1 MDSQEIEKNIIG
13 KNMKIG
19 ILTFHYAKNYGA
31 VLQCWA
37 LKSYLESQGH
47 EVSVIDYRSKA
58 IKAEYRLFDIRRYIA
73 RDPLRMFRKSVNEI
87 KTLKARKSR
96 YESFEQFIC
105 SELNLKLPGTE
116 KYDLVIIGSDQV
128 WNTEL
133 TEGFDQYYWA
143 GKDAMKDL
151 LNPGGKVISYAASV
165 GEGLF
170 THDRNSLPDAL
181 ERFDGIS
188 LRESTYSR
196 SIESLYSRGKSV
208 EVCCDPTLLMDGE
221 EWIRL
226 GGEPNSRKGYV
237 FLYQVGDA
245 THLQEC
251 AKDWADSHG
260 LPLKL
265 LSAKME
271 NGSDKDIEASSPLDF
286 IRLAAGADAIIT
298 NSFHGTVFSLLLE
311 KQFISV
317 RNGDSKDARLKNIL
331 KETGLLGH
339 LVRLEDGSNTA
350 LEVPEAIDWASVRD
364 KVDALRKISV
374 EYLDKYTRR

>member
-1 MDSQEIEKNIIG
+1 
-13 KNMKIG
+13 MKIG
-19 ILTFHYAKNYGA
+19 ILTFHYARNYGA

-47 EVSVIDYRSKA
+47 EVSVIDYRSKP

-73 RDPLRMFRKSVNEI
+73 RDPVRMFRKSVGEI
-87 KTLKARKSR
+87 KTLKARKNR
-96 YESFEQFIC
+96 YEAFEQFIG
-105 SELNLKLPGTE
+105 SELNLRLPGTE

-133 TEGFDQYYWA
+133 TGGFDQYYWA
-143 GKDAMKDL
+143 GKDAMKEL

-188 LRESTYSR
+188 LRETTYSK

-208 EVCCDPTLLMDGE
+208 EVCCDPTLLVDGKDWVE
-221 EWIRL
+221 L
-226 GGEPNSRKGYV
+226 GGEQNCKKGYI

-245 THLQEC
+245 PHLYEC
-251 AKDWADSHG
+251 AKTWAEAEG
-260 LPLKL
+260 LPLRM

-271 NGSDKDIEASSPLDF
+271 NGGDKDIEASSPLDF

-331 KETGLLGH
+331 KEAGLLSH
-339 LVRLEDGSNTA
+339 LIRLEDGKDTA
-350 LEVPEAIDWASVRD
+350 IEAPDVVDWVSVRD
-364 KVDALRKISV
+364 KVNALRKISV
-374 EYLDKYTRR
+374 EYLDKYTRQ